1 MQLIFAIFAMA
12 LRTSRL
18 KGSNRSDRKE
28 NPQSSQRE
36 TAFQITQLPNYK
48 ISQSASF
55 LPVKIHE
62 QIGSFVHTHTMK
74 LRGFQLR
81 REALP
86 DRDGKILRGWN
97 AIGKLRHFFVEE
109 AMVHGIENF
118 AVQDFF

>member
-1 MQLIFAIFAMA
+1 MA

-55 LPVKIHE
+55 LPVKISKE
-62 QIGSFVHTHTMK
+62 IGSFVHTHTVK
-74 LRGFQLR
+74 LCSFQLR

-86 DRDGKILRGWN
+86 DSNGKILSGGN
-97 AIGKLRHFFVEE
+97 AISKARQCLVEDNI
-109 AMVHGIENF
+109 VHGIENF
-118 AVQDFF
+118 AAQDSF

>member
-1 MQLIFAIFAMA
+1 RMEVCTVHTCQGFPAATFRRDAASAMPKTCNGV
-12 LRTSRL
+12 LGTLSC
-18 KGSNRSDRKE
+18 
-28 NPQSSQRE
+28 
-36 TAFQITQLPNYK
+36 F
-48 ISQSASF
+48 
-55 LPVKIHE
+55 PVKIHKE
-62 QIGSFVHTHTMK
+62 IGSFVHTHTMK

-86 DRDGKILRGWN
+86 DRNGKILRGWN